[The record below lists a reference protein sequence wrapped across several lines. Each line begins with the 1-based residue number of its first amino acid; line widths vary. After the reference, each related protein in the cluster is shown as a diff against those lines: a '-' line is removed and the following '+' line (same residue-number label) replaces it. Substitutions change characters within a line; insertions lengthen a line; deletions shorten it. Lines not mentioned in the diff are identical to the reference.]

1 MLLPFFRLCASN
13 RRDKVKMKIHY
24 DRRPRTGIML
34 AYPFEEKRL
43 LKWNLPYLVQPKYNG
58 LRCIAER
65 LSGGVNLRSSTDLPI
80 HTVPHIIAEVLKLP
94 FGIYDGELYLHESF
108 QTLTS
113 IVNRDELHPDFQKI
127 KYMIFDLKSAHTQT
141 IRLMSL
147 STLRDC
153 VDPKVIEISP
163 VWACGAD
170 DIEPI
175 LAEQMALGFEG
186 LILREPTAMYVERRA
201 TTMMKLKPRSS
212 DTYRICGLQEEV
224 SIHREPKGRLGAFI
238 VQDADGNSF
247 KVGSGFTHA
256 QREVFWREGNNM
268 IGSLIYVKY
277 QALTDRGVPWFPV
290 FIEVVRV

>member
-1 MLLPFFRLCASN
+1 
-13 RRDKVKMKIHY
+13 MKPHY

-43 LKWNLPYLVQPKYNG
+43 LKWRLPYLVQPKYNG

-108 QTLTS
+108 QALTS
-113 IVNRDELHPDFQKI
+113 IVSRDSLHPDFQKV
-127 KYMIFDLKSAHTQT
+127 KYMIFDIKSAHTQT
-141 IRLMSL
+141 VRLMTL
-147 STLRDC
+147 AALRDS
-153 VDPKVIEISP
+153 VDPAVIEISP
-163 VWACGAD
+163 AWACGVE

-186 LILREPTAMYVERRA
+186 LILREPTALYKEKRA

-212 DTYRICGLQEEV
+212 DTYRIVGFQEEI
-224 SIHREPKGRLGAFI
+224 SIDGNPKNRLGAFL
-238 VQDADGNSF
+238 VEDADGRAF

-256 QREVFWREGNNM
+256 QREYFWGCREDCVGH
-268 IGSLIYVKY
+268 LIYVKY

-290 FIEVVRV
+290 FIEVVRGN